1 MKDFSIL
8 ENKLNLSFKKKDFLI
23 QAFIHRSYLNENPDF
38 HLSNN
43 ERLEFLGDAVLELV
57 VTNYLYLKYPEV
69 SEGMLTNWRASLV
82 NTEILAKIAH
92 RLKFHNFLLVSKGEE
107 KEISKAKISILADVF
122 ESFVGALYLDQG
134 YDSCKNFIEEHLVI
148 ELPEIIEKGLYK
160 DDKSKFQEKAQEKTG
175 VTPEYKVI
183 KEVGPDHKK
192 IFTLG
197 VFLEKKLIAEGEG
210 SSKQK
215 AEEEAAKKAL
225 EIKKW

>member
-1 MKDFSIL
+1 M
-8 ENKLNLSFKKKDFLI
+8 NFKKKDLLL

-57 VTNYLYLKYPEV
+57 VTNYLYLKYPEI

-82 NTEILAKIAH
+82 NTEILAKIAYK
-92 RLKFHNFLLVSKGEE
+92 LKFHDFLLVSKGEE
-107 KEISKAKISILADVF
+107 REIHKAKTSILADVF

-134 YDSCKNFIEEHLVI
+134 YNSCKNFIEQYLVV
-148 ELPEIIEKGLYK
+148 ELAEIIEKGSYK
-160 DDKSKFQEKAQEKTG
+160 DDKSKFQEKAQEETG
-175 VTPEYKVI
+175 ITPEYEVI

-192 IFTLG
+192 TFTVG
-197 VFLEKKLIAEGEG
+197 VFLEKKLIAEGKG
-210 SSKQK
+210 PSKQK

>member
-8 ENKLNLSFKKKDFLI
+8 ENKLNLSFKKKDLLL
-23 QAFIHRSYLNENPDF
+23 QAFVHRSYLNENLDF

-57 VTNYLYLKYPEV
+57 VTNYLYLKYPKT
-69 SEGMLTNWRASLV
+69 SEGMLTNWRAALV

-92 RLKFHNFLLVSKGEE
+92 KLKFHDFLLVSKGEE
-107 KEISKAKISILADVF
+107 REIYKAKTSILADVF

-134 YDSCKNFIEEHLVI
+134 YNSCKNFIEKYLIV
-148 ELPEIIEKGLYK
+148 ELSEIIEKGLYK
-160 DDKSKFQEKAQEKTG
+160 DDKSKFQEVAQEKTG
-175 VTPEYKVI
+175 ITPEYKVI
-183 KEVGPDHKK
+183 DEIGPDHKK

-197 VFLEKKLIAEGEG
+197 VYLEKKLIAEGKG
-210 SSKQK
+210 PSKQK

>member
-8 ENKLNLSFKKKDFLI
+8 ENKLNLNFKKKDLLF
-23 QAFIHRSYLNENPDF
+23 QAFTHRSYLNENPDF
-38 HLSNN
+38 NLNHN

-57 VTNYLYLKYPEV
+57 ITNYLYLKYSDV

-82 NTEILAKIAH
+82 NTEILAKIAYK
-92 RLKFHNFLLVSKGEE
+92 LKFHDFLLVSKGEKRE
-107 KEISKAKISILADVF
+107 MHKAKTSILADVF
-122 ESFVGALYLDQG
+122 ESFIGALYLDQG
-134 YDSCKNFIEEHLVI
+134 YDSCKSFIEQYLVI
-148 ELPEIIEKGLYK
+148 ELSEIIKKGLYR
-160 DDKSKFQEKAQEKTG
+160 DAKSMFQEKAQEKTG
-175 VTPEYKVI
+175 ITPEYKVI
-183 KEVGPDHKK
+183 KEIGPDHKK

-210 SSKQK
+210 LSKQK

>member
-8 ENKLNLSFKKKDFLI
+8 EKQLNLNFKEKNLLL

-38 HLSNN
+38 HLSHN

-57 VTNYLYLKYPEV
+57 ITNYLYLKYPEV

-82 NTEILAKIAH
+82 NTEILAKIAYK
-92 RLKFHNFLLVSKGEE
+92 LKFNHFLLVSKGEE
-107 KEISKAKISILADVF
+107 KEIRKNSPILADVF

-134 YDSCKNFIEEHLVI
+134 YNSCKNFIEKYLVI
-148 ELPEIIEKGLYK
+148 ELPEIIKNGSYK
-160 DDKSKFQEKAQEKTG
+160 DAKSIFQEKAQEKTG
-175 VTPEYKVI
+175 ITPKYDI
-183 KEVGPDHKK
+183 IGEVGPDHKK

-197 VFLEKKLIAEGEG
+197 VFLEKQLIAKGKG
-210 SSKQK
+210 PSKQK